1 MVLHVYGAAPPEVP
15 AEPERVEKSAPINGH
30 SAVPAA
36 PGKVLSFGKR
46 PLAFARAPQAEF
58 VPEPPRPR
66 GHPLDRARRLG
77 RPVPELV
84 PEPAAAPVEPAP
96 VGPAVAPEPAAQSSP
111 LSQAR
116 PRHLQ
121 RPRVFP
127 DVVVE
132 PAPAE
137 PPRRILRPAFVRPVG
152 APAGRPAS
160 LAAGRRPLFSKRPP
174 IGPPA
179 PVISEEALPL
189 EIDIAEPAEPARV
202 AEPQVVTE
210 PAPEPLLIAAEPQV
224 VTEPAPKPLSI
235 AAEPQTFVEPEPVVE
250 AEPAAESE
258 PVEAPPEVIEPE
270 FELAEAAA
278 ETAVPIVPPAPA
290 APATAAEP
298 QRDAARPAH
307 AAGYRRETPP
317 RVAAAGAAVRGLE
330 AYEREDFVTAFDLW
344 SGAAR
349 NGDPEAQYRL
359 GQLYQRG
366 QGVIANL
373 PDAVLWYCRAAEQ
386 GHAEAQ
392 YQLSLVYQRGYGGQ
406 TGLGEW
412 FRVAAENDKGTA
424 ERNLALLFPNGL
436 TIERDETEALRW
448 SLAAAQHGHAE
459 AQANTGQMYARAS
472 AASPITRK
480 PGIGTAAPPS
490 RATPPGVRHRR
501 ALRQR
506 FRGRA

>member
-132 PAPAE
+132 P
-137 PPRRILRPAFVRPVG
+137 PRLAAAADIAARVRTARG
-152 APAGRPAS
+152 TPAGRPAS

-179 PVISEEALPL
+179 PV
-189 EIDIAEPAEPARV
+189 
-202 AEPQVVTE
+202 
-210 PAPEPLLIAAEPQV
+210 
-224 VTEPAPKPLSI
+224 
-235 AAEPQTFVEPEPVVE
+235 
-250 AEPAAESE
+250 
-258 PVEAPPEVIEPE
+258 
-270 FELAEAAA
+270 
-278 ETAVPIVPPAPA
+278 
-290 APATAAEP
+290 
-298 QRDAARPAH
+298 
-307 AAGYRRETPP
+307 
-317 RVAAAGAAVRGLE
+317 
-330 AYEREDFVTAFDLW
+330 
-344 SGAAR
+344 
-349 NGDPEAQYRL
+349 
-359 GQLYQRG
+359 
-366 QGVIANL
+366 
-373 PDAVLWYCRAAEQ
+373 
-386 GHAEAQ
+386 
-392 YQLSLVYQRGYGGQ
+392 
-406 TGLGEW
+406 
-412 FRVAAENDKGTA
+412 
-424 ERNLALLFPNGL
+424 
-436 TIERDETEALRW
+436 
-448 SLAAAQHGHAE
+448 
-459 AQANTGQMYARAS
+459 
-472 AASPITRK
+472 
-480 PGIGTAAPPS
+480 PS
-490 RATPPGVRHRR
+490 RRPCRSKLT
-501 ALRQR
+501 
-506 FRGRA
+506 